1 MNIIDSSMLPLMVAV
16 KTELEC
22 YLVHMFVSL
31 YTLYCIIMGIPHL
44 LVSVVELPLKKLLSD
59 FSAKTGCSSGI
70 KCPNCGMQFF
80 HEKDRLHHVQ
90 EEKKKKT
97 DIRRHK

>member
-1 MNIIDSSMLPLMVAV
+1 MYFPLQQARVKQQMNIIDSSMLPLMVAV

-44 LVSVVELPLKKLLSD
+44 LDVVVVELPLKKLLSS
-59 FSAKTGCSSGI
+59 FTRKT
-70 KCPNCGMQFF
+70 Q
-80 HEKDRLHHVQ
+80 
-90 EEKKKKT
+90 
-97 DIRRHK
+97 